1 MLSEHPGVSEV
12 DKLGEEAHDFLKA
25 MEEDFSLEDARRVKE
40 IESATNHDVKAVEY
54 FVKERMA
61 NVAELARVS
70 EFVHFSCT
78 SEDIN
83 NLSYA
88 LLLEDAR
95 SKVLKPAMH
104 QVVDKLCSLADDFA
118 DYPMLARTHGQ
129 PATPTTVGKELANF
143 AYRMDRQVRIFLRC
157 FIHL

>member
-1 MLSEHPGVSEV
+1 MLSEHPGIAEV
-12 DKLGEEAHDFLKA
+12 GQLGTDAHDFLKGL
-25 MEEDFSLEDARRVKE
+25 EENFSLEDARRVKE
-40 IESATNHDVKAVEY
+40 IEAVTNHDVKAVEY

-61 NVAELARVS
+61 SVAELARVS

-88 LLLEDAR
+88 LLLKEAR
-95 SKVLKPAMH
+95 AKVMEPAMGG
-104 QVVDKLCSLADDFA
+104 VVDKLCALADDFA
-118 DYPMLARTHGQ
+118 EYPMLARTHGQ

-143 AYRMDRQVRIFLRC
+143 AYRMDRQVR
-157 FIHL
+157 